1 MMNRHQEKDGMKQEQ
16 SQSDKFKEAARQADC
31 DEDESAFEEKLRR
44 LGSFKPR
51 DEDKTGS

>member
-1 MMNRHQEKDGMKQEQ
+1 MNRHQEKDGMKQEQ